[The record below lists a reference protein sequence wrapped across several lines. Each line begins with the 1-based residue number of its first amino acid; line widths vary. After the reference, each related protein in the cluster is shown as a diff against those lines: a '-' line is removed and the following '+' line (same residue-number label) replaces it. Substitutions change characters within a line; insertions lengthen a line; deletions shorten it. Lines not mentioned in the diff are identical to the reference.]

1 MDCNM
6 DFCVFR
12 FPCTRLFLVSQQ
24 TTKYSLRD
32 GDVDCYVFPFP
43 VHRTGSSTLAD
54 YYKYINGWSN
64 GFGCFSFPFHRTCLG
79 LPADYSVSIKIW
91 GHRALCVFVAC
102 QQDLH
107 WPPSLLLRAPYE
119 VESRMPCLAVSH
131 SHDPLRALKAQLT
144 RSCVAM
150 FVV

>member
-1 MDCNM
+1 M

-54 YYKYINGWSN
+54 YYEYISGWSN
-64 GFGCFSFPFHRTCLG
+64 GFGCFRFPSTGLVLVSQQTTQCLLRYG
-79 LPADYSVSIKIW
+79 AIE
-91 GHRALCVFVAC
+91 RFAF
-102 QQDLH
+102 
-107 WPPSLLLRAPYE
+107 SLLVNKICIDLQVCY
-119 VESRMPCLAVSH
+119 
-131 SHDPLRALKAQLT
+131 
-144 RSCVAM
+144 
-150 FVV
+150 